1 MRVVV
6 RWGARSWFPIRG
18 TWTALCTGLQTF
30 VHATS
35 ETDTGARDTPSGERR
50 KPVSETRLVAAIL
63 SLSCFTVPGMT
74 SYRYGYV
81 RVSTLEQ
88 DPASQLD
95 AMAAAGVDRDRV
107 FLEHASGALDSRPEL
122 AKLVKVLRA
131 GDTLVVWRLDRLGRS
146 TSHLIQTVTELGER
160 GVGFHSLTEAID
172 TTTSAGRLLFGILAS
187 LAAFERDVIR
197 ERTVAGLAA
206 ARARGNLGGR
216 PSMMTPEKLAVA
228 RQMLSDGKPKSV
240 IAKTIGVS
248 RPTLYNHLSRDRAIS
263 AL

>member
-1 MRVVV
+1 M
-6 RWGARSWFPIRG
+6 
-18 TWTALCTGLQTF
+18 
-30 VHATS
+30 S
-35 ETDTGARDTPSGERR
+35 ETGG
-50 KPVSETRLVAAIL
+50 VAAGL
-63 SLSCFTVPGMT
+63 LVSSFTVRVMA

-88 DPASQLD
+88 DPAGQLD

-107 FLEHASGALDSRPEL
+107 FVEHASGVLDSRPEL
-122 AKLVKVLRA
+122 AKVLALLRP

-197 ERTVAGLAA
+197 ERTMAGLAV
-206 ARARGNLGGR
+206 ARARGKVGGR
-216 PSMMTPEKLAVA
+216 PAIMTPEKLAVA
-228 RQMLSDGKPKSV
+228 RKMLDDGVPKATV
-240 IAKTIGVS
+240 AKTIGVS
-248 RPTLYNHLSRDRAIS
+248 RPTLYAHLSAGIRS
-263 AL
+263 